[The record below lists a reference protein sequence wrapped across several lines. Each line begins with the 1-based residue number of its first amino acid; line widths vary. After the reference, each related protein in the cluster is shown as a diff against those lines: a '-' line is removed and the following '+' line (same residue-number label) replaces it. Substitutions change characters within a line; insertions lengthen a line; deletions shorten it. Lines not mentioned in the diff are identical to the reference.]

1 MWLCNVVCK
10 WYIAKQFVTNESRGR
25 INGRPL
31 VSCES
36 NVSAAIC
43 IFLQLCTC
51 SVKSVH
57 QMVNAIQSAHS
68 TEHTLAVP
76 IIDQFER
83 NAKDVGY
90 ITQPLIYEYVC
101 DRIRFLTR
109 LVE

>member
-1 MWLCNVVCK
+1 
-10 WYIAKQFVTNESRGR
+10 
-25 INGRPL
+25 
-31 VSCES
+31 
-36 NVSAAIC
+36 
-43 IFLQLCTC
+43 
-51 SVKSVH
+51 
-57 QMVNAIQSAHS
+57 MVNAIQSAHS